1 MRKGFNTLNEEIN
14 RMKSLFTE
22 ERMFGNLVEQE
33 KVLTEGNV
41 LKMGSKGKEVE
52 ALQNLLSITPVDGD
66 FGKITKSKVEE
77 FQKNNGLSVDGVVGE
92 KTLNVIVKKFAEAGN
107 ITNNQNESIIREQSL
122 KFDKN
127 NLNNLKILT
136 KGITLDTKLPNPF
149 QGNPFKGRTLEDIIN
164 DKMNQDLQKMRDNKG
179 SDDGGGTDNKGSE
192 EGGDDNKKSDDSGS
206 GGTDNKG
213 SDDSG
218 SGGTDNKGSEDGVE
232 KEKGMP
238 GTESEG
244 DSYDRGQKRD
254 TIKSVLAD
262 IKADKGTINDNVSN
276 CKKSIKMIY
285 RQIKR
290 VGSQDLNLTDGE
302 LKNLDWCV
310 STFKN
315 RFGKPGF
322 GVNAKEVSTIYRT
335 LKREIPKFTG
345 ETVEKETY
353 DVMMG
358 KRKIAKV
365 KMLGGRG
372 GGNKFKFNGRKG
384 FLITKKDRE
393 NDTQI
398 INPKYEKYFLKSL
411 GFGDDKEIVILRSDG
426 NNGTFT
432 IN

>member
-1 MRKGFNTLNEEIN
+1 MRKRFNTLNEEIN

-22 ERMFGNLVEQE
+22 ERMFGNLVTESVI
-33 KVLTEGNV
+33 KV
-41 LKMGSKGKEVE
+41 GSKGDGVKSLQRLLGIKDDGIFGPQTKN
-52 ALQNLLSITPVDGD
+52 ALIA
-66 FGKITKSKVEE
+66 
-77 FQKNNGLSVDGVVGE
+77 FQKKNGLKGDGVVGPKTFAALENNVLNETFLNEGGPFIDYE
-92 KTLNVIVKKFAEAGN
+92 KE
-107 ITNNQNESIIREQSL
+107 
-122 KFDKN
+122 
-127 NLNNLKILT
+127 
-136 KGITLDTKLPNPF
+136 
-149 QGNPFKGRTLEDIIN
+149 LEDLITIAN
-164 DKMNQDLQKMRDNKG
+164 DV
-179 SDDGGGTDNKGSE
+179 DGAEIDTEKIEKAKEKKKEE
-192 EGGDDNKKSDDSGS
+192 EGGDKKEKKDFPDADGDGVPDSIDKDSGNTPEPVKGPEGETS
-206 GGTDNKG
+206 STTVTKDKDGTETTVTTGKDGKTSSTTVTKG
-213 SDDSG
+213 DEEG
-218 SGGTDNKGSEDGVE
+218 EKSEQGEE

-238 GTESEG
+238 GTEAEG
-244 DSYDRGQKRD
+244 DSYDRGQKKD
-254 TIKSVLAD
+254 TIKGVLAD
-262 IKADKGTINDNVSN
+262 IKSDKGIINDNVSN

-322 GVNAKEVSTIYRT
+322 GVNAKEVSTIYRI

-372 GGNKFKFNGRKG
+372 GGNKFRFNGRKG

>member
-1 MRKGFNTLNEEIN
+1 MKKRFNTLNEEIN

-22 ERMFGNLVEQE
+22 ERMFGNLVTEDVI
-33 KVLTEGNV
+33 KV
-41 LKMGSKGKEVE
+41 GSKGDGVKSLQRLLGIKDDGIFGPQTKN
-52 ALQNLLSITPVDGD
+52 ALIA
-66 FGKITKSKVEE
+66 
-77 FQKNNGLSVDGVVGE
+77 FQKKNGLKGDGVVGPKTFAALENNVLNETFLNEGGPFIDFE
-92 KTLNVIVKKFAEAGN
+92 KEIE
-107 ITNNQNESIIREQSL
+107 
-122 KFDKN
+122 D
-127 NLNNLKILT
+127 LT
-136 KGITLDTKLPNPF
+136 KVANDVDGAEIDTEKIE
-149 QGNPFKGRTLEDIIN
+149 KAKE
-164 DKMNQDLQKMRDNKG
+164 KKKE
-179 SDDGGGTDNKGSE
+179 E
-192 EGGDDNKKSDDSGS
+192 EGGDKKGKTEPVKGPEGETSSTSTSKGEEGKTEPVKGPEGETSSTTVTKDKD
-206 GGTDNKG
+206 GTETTVTTGKDGKTSSTTVTKG
-213 SDDSG
+213 DEEG
-218 SGGTDNKGSEDGVE
+218 EKSEQGEE

-238 GTESEG
+238 GTEAEG
-244 DSYDRGQKRD
+244 DSYDRGEKRD
-254 TIKSVLAD
+254 TIKGVLAD
-262 IKADKGTINDNVSN
+262 IKADKGIINDNVSN

-285 RQIKR
+285 KQIKR

-315 RFGKPGF
+315 RFGKSGF
-322 GVNAKEVSTIYRT
+322 GVNAKEVSTIYRI

-345 ETVEKETY
+345 EIVEKETY

-365 KMLGGRG
+365 KMLGGRS
-372 GGNKFKFNGRKG
+372 GNKFRFNGRRG

-411 GFGDDKEIVILRSDG
+411 GFGDDKEITIIKSDG